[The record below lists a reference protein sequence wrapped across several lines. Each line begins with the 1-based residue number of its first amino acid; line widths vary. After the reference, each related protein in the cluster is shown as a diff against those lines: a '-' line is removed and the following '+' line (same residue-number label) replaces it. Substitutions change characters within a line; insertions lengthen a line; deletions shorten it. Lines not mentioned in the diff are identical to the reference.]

1 MYLLFN
7 MLSRLVIGF
16 LPSFFSFN
24 FMAAVTIWR
33 NCGAQAN
40 KSCQCFHCFPIYYL
54 WSDYDHSSQL
64 PWHQSLE
71 CCILSQLFHSPL
83 SHLSTGF
90 LGSFSFSVI
99 RVMSPAYLRLL
110 IFLLATLIHVC
121 ASSSPAIHMMYCK
134 CKLNKQ
140 SANTQPWRSPVRI
153 VNQSIVPIPVIT
165 MASWPPYRFLRRR
178 ERWPGIPVYLRIFHS
193 LLWPTAKGFSAVNE
207 AEVDG
212 FLMNLS
218 DSNSSKTSSGFKSW
232 RDGNAQRVKE
242 RNTNQGRSHWIE

>member
-1 MYLLFN
+1 
-7 MLSRLVIGF
+7 
-16 LPSFFSFN
+16 
-24 FMAAVTIWR
+24 MAAVTICR
-33 NCGAQAN
+33 NCGAQAS
-40 KSCQCFHCFPIYYL
+40 KACHCFHSFPVYYL

-71 CCILSQLFHSPL
+71 CWVFSQLLHSPL
-83 SHLSTGF
+83 SHLSTGY
-90 LGSFSFSVI
+90 LGSSSFSVI

-140 SANTQPWRSPVRI
+140 SANTQPWRSPVPI
-153 VNQSIVPIPVIT
+153 VNQSIVQIPVIT
-165 MASWPPYRFLRRR
+165 MAPYRFLRRR

-193 LLWPTAKGFSAVNE
+193 LLWPTVKGFSAVNE